1 MKKILM
7 PKLGLIMEEGT
18 LAKWYKVEGDIFKE
32 GEVLFEVETEKIVN
46 DIEATFNGKLVK
58 VLVKEGDTVPV
69 LTPVAE
75 AEENN
80 IERKP

>member
-1 MKKILM
+1 MQKIIM

-18 LAKWYKVEGDIFKE
+18 ITKWHKAEGDIFKE

-58 VLVKEGDTVPV
+58 ILVKEGNTVSV
-69 LTPVAE
+69 STPVAE
-75 AEENN
+75 AEEL
-80 IERKP
+80 

>member
-18 LAKWYKVEGDIFKE
+18 ITKWYKGEGDSFKE

-46 DIEATFNGKLVK
+46 DVEATFAGKLIK
-58 VLVKEGDTVPV
+58 ILVQEEETVPV
-69 LTPVAE
+69 STPVAE
-75 AEENN
+75 AEEVY
-80 IERKP
+80 

>member
-18 LAKWYKVEGDIFKE
+18 LVKWYKAEGDIFKE
-32 GEVLFEVETEKIVN
+32 GEMLFEVETEKIVN

-58 VLVKEGDTVPV
+58 ILVKEGNTVPV

>member
-1 MKKILM
+1 VKKILM

-18 LAKWYKVEGDIFKE
+18 LVKWYKAEGDIFKE
-32 GEVLFEVETEKIVN
+32 GEMLFEVETEKIVN

-58 VLVKEGDTVPV
+58 ILVKEGNTVPV